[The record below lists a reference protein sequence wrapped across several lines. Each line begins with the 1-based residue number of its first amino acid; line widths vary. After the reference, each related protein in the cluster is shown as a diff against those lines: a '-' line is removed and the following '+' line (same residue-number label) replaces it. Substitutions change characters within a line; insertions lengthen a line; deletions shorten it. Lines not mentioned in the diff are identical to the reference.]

1 MASKAE
7 IGWVRRDDEGEKWQI
22 FARQVG
28 RDWHFFQRQR
38 RFDVWTRVESP
49 PLEDWMELLDAIRRL
64 IVRRR
69 YQPDDEQHL
78 VNMIRDRFP
87 EAKF

>member
-7 IGWVRRDDEGEKWQI
+7 VGWVRRDDEGAKWQI

-28 RDWHFFQRQR
+28 RDWRFFKRQR
-38 RFDVWTRVESP
+38 RYDPWERVEAP
-49 PLEDWMELLDAIRRL
+49 PLEDWMELLEAIRRL

-78 VNMIRDRFP
+78 VGMIRERFP